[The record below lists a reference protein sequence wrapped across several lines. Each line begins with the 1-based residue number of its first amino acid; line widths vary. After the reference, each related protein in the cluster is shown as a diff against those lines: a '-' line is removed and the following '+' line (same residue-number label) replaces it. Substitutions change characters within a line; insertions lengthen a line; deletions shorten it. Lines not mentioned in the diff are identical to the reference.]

1 MTAAP
6 GMLFRWADIELD
18 KVTEMVSRKEIRG
31 NGESLVQTY
40 LKKGALV
47 PVHEHAGAQWVYVLQ
62 GDARG
67 HNRRRDG
74 HRARRGRGP
83 RARGTPHQAEA
94 LDDTF
99 VLDISANDGSRA
111 AVER

>member
-1 MTAAP
+1 
-6 GMLFRWADIELD
+6 
-18 KVTEMVSRKEIRG
+18 MVSRKEIRG

-62 GDARG
+62 GTLALTIAGETVTAHEGDVVHVPAR
-67 HNRRRDG
+67 
-74 HRARRGRGP
+74 
-83 RARGTPHQAEA
+83 TPHQAEA

-99 VLDISANDGSRA
+99 VLDIRRG
-111 AVER
+111 

>member
-1 MTAAP
+1 
-6 GMLFRWADIELD
+6 MLFRWADIELD

-62 GDARG
+62 GTLALTIAGETVTAHEGDVVHVPA
-67 HNRRRDG
+67 
-74 HRARRGRGP
+74 
-83 RARGTPHQAEA
+83 GTPHQAEA

-99 VLDISANDGSRA
+99 VLDIRRS
-111 AVER
+111 